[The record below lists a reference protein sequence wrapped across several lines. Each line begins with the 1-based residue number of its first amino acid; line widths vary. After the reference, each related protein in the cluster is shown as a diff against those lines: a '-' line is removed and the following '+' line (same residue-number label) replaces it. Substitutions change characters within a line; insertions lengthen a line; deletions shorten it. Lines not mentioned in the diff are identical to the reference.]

1 MLIQCDICLKR
12 GEREGRWS
20 GFLKGREY
28 MFMREIFAREIFEYT
43 IRRGSQNMQICPNWA
58 YAKEIQIRRDLSVG
72 ACQI

>member
-1 MLIQCDICLKR
+1 VIQCDICLKR

-43 IRRGSQNMQICPNWA
+43 IRRGSQNMSNMPKLGLC
-58 YAKEIQIRRDLSVG
+58 KEIQIRRDLSVG